1 MQNILSNL
9 LCHLPTTTENPK
21 EDLRLA
27 VLNNKMAKLS
37 VSCHKLFGN
46 NSQHTLCCQEGK

>member
-9 LCHLPTTTENPK
+9 LCHLPTIAENPK

-27 VLNNKMAKLS
+27 VSNDKVAKLF
-37 VSCHKLFGN
+37 VSCHKLFEN